1 MIADATTLDLTVT
14 DAVAR
19 TQSLTAVAVLPLK
32 IFSAVLSAVQPK
44 PCASS

>member
-1 MIADATTLDLTVT
+1 MIADATTTDLTVA
-14 DAVAR
+14 DAVVRA
-19 TQSLTAVAVLPLK
+19 QALTAVAVLPLK